1 MVGNNTVK
9 EAPPGQALPTG
20 TRLEEFVVDRILG
33 SGGFGITYL
42 ARDSRLGRQVVIK
55 ENLPAQFC
63 WRDTSNLTVQPR
75 HSSGEDADNFQYSL
89 DSFEKEAVTL
99 ASLDH
104 PGIVK
109 VLRSFEANG
118 TAYFVMPFVDGT
130 TLDEV
135 MREREAKKKS
145 FSEEELTSLLTKVL
159 DALAYL
165 HDRGIYHRDIKPGN
179 ILITHTGAPVLIDFG
194 AARQRLSERSLTVIE
209 SPGYTPFEQMQ
220 SRGKVGPW
228 SDLYALGGTLYKAI
242 TGETP
247 AKAADRIMEDSQVP
261 LAERAE
267 LSGWYSQRLLRSI
280 DYAMNPIAT
289 DRFES
294 ANAWKETIHAFSS
307 DELIRNDWKEDA
319 ILKSPSWFYISD
331 ESQIGPLTPAEI
343 GRAISSGAI
352 TPETLI
358 WEQSMTEW
366 TPAHEVPDLVPLFP
380 KRQTTSVPPSMRA
393 NSKIQEA
400 SSPALVHANPLS
412 SSESTFPGI
421 NRRYY
426 CLILF
431 CLLIGTGI
439 VSSVLGE
446 AAFVGI
452 LVLYSGIIWAS
463 FQRLA
468 NIGRNP
474 WWSLLVIVPILS
486 LWIFVVGTTLP
497 TGYQSHRKFDTGAKV
512 VSGFWIFLLLFIVV
526 SVIGAA
532 G

>member
-1 MVGNNTVK
+1 MNSSQPTA
-9 EAPPGQALPTG
+9 ESAPSQALPPG
-20 TRLEEFVVDRILG
+20 TRLEEFVIERILG

-63 WRDTSNLTVQPR
+63 WRDTSSLTVQPR

-89 DSFEKEAVTL
+89 DSFEKEAATL

-118 TAYFVMPFVDGT
+118 TAYFVMPFVEGT
-130 TLDEV
+130 TFDEV
-135 MREREAKKKS
+135 MREREIQHQP
-145 FSEEELTSLLTKVL
+145 FTESELVALLTKVL
-159 DALAYL
+159 AALGYL
-165 HDRGIYHRDIKPGN
+165 HERGIYHRDIKPGN
-179 ILITHTGAPVLIDFG
+179 LLITAKGDPVLIDFG

-247 AKAADRIMEDSQVP
+247 AKAADRIMEDEVVP
-261 LAERAE
+261 LARRAE
-267 LSGWYSQRLLRSI
+267 LMSWYSPRLLESI
-280 DYAMNPIAT
+280 DCAMQPRLEV
-289 DRFES
+289 RFES

-307 DELIRNDWKEDA
+307 DELIRNDLKEDS

-331 ESQIGPLTPAEI
+331 ESQIGPLTPAEFA
-343 GRAISSGAI
+343 RAISSGAI

-366 TPAHEVPDLVPLFP
+366 TPAHLVPDLVPLFP

-393 NSKIQEA
+393 NVKIQEA
-400 SSPALVHANPLS
+400 SSPSLSHASPLS
-412 SSESTFPGI
+412 SSETTFAGI

-431 CLLIGTGI
+431 GLLIATVMFSAVVGGNSPIGI
-439 VSSVLGE
+439 V
-446 AAFVGI
+446 
-452 LVLYSGIIWAS
+452 VLYPGIIWAS
-463 FQRLA
+463 FLRLQ

-512 VSGFWIFLLLFIVV
+512 VSCFWILLLLYIVV
-526 SVIGAA
+526 SVIGAV